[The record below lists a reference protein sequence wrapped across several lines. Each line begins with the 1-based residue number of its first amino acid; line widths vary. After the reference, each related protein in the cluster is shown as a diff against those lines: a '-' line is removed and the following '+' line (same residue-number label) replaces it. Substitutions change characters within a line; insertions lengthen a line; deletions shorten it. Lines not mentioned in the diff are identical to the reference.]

1 MQNIQKLKVIIVGA
15 GEVGMNVAMKLS
27 NHEKIEVTLIESNED
42 RSALMKATVNCRTIK
57 GSGLDPRLL
66 ELAEIHTCDLFY
78 AMTDADEVNLLACQL
93 VQSMVVRNSEIPPD
107 SDDSLSQDSL
117 EPSDIDPF
125 TPCAPLGES
134 QQKRYITSNSASG
147 KLFLYARVRDEIFY
161 DHVSELF
168 TQVNAIFPERTCS
181 RKIDELLY
189 YRQAFDVVE
198 LETGR
203 LKLYGIK
210 IHPNSP
216 AVGQS
221 LEDFTADHK
230 ITIATIARR
239 ISGPL
244 GQSRQLMIP
253 WAAYQMEANDEIY
266 FAASP
271 KTFSYIHRYFTA
283 DGEEEHPSSL
293 VIVGDSPVA
302 FDVFQRAVNRNRKR
316 SDTDGREDNEGE
328 SHEQPIKRNLSLVIS
343 DTHLAERAEQSD
355 PHGNATVVNGS
366 ITDIANLAEVG
377 VGPLTTLL
385 VSSTDEENLICAL
398 LARELGCQRILI
410 VNNRED
416 YSELI
421 NKLGFDGIFSPRQLT
436 VNEMVHQTLRRL
448 SKSAFEV
455 SGSDDFEVRSFQVD
469 KDSPL
474 CNLALKELV
483 SIGFPRE
490 YAVIAAMRDPEDKS
504 HIMPTGDDILIE
516 NSIVYIVSRITDFH
530 KIDSLFGKR
539 KSRFRLWRS

>member
-1 MQNIQKLKVIIVGA
+1 M
-15 GEVGMNVAMKLS
+15 
-27 NHEKIEVTLIESNED
+27 
-42 RSALMKATVNCRTIK
+42 
-57 GSGLDPRLL
+57 
-66 ELAEIHTCDLFY
+66 
-78 AMTDADEVNLLACQL
+78 
-93 VQSMVVRNSEIPPD
+93 
-107 SDDSLSQDSL
+107 
-117 EPSDIDPF
+117 
-125 TPCAPLGES
+125 
-134 QQKRYITSNSASG
+134 
-147 KLFLYARVRDEIFY
+147 
-161 DHVSELF
+161 
-168 TQVNAIFPERTCS
+168 
-181 RKIDELLY
+181 
-189 YRQAFDVVE
+189 
-198 LETGR
+198 
-203 LKLYGIK
+203 
-210 IHPNSP
+210 
-216 AVGQS
+216 
-221 LEDFTADHK
+221 
-230 ITIATIARR
+230 
-239 ISGPL
+239 
-244 GQSRQLMIP
+244 
-253 WAAYQMEANDEIY
+253 
-266 FAASP
+266 
-271 KTFSYIHRYFTA
+271 
-283 DGEEEHPSSL
+283 
-293 VIVGDSPVA
+293 
-302 FDVFQRAVNRNRKR
+302 
-316 SDTDGREDNEGE
+316 
-328 SHEQPIKRNLSLVIS
+328 
-343 DTHLAERAEQSD
+343 
-355 PHGNATVVNGS
+355 NGS